1 MGNAEKINIIE
12 KKIKHLEKEKTGIQ
26 EMCTHKETRVR
37 FKDGGSDMRL
47 YCCECNRE
55 LGIPNNQ
62 EVNNFLNIKK
72 LN

>member
-12 KKIKHLEKEKTGIQ
+12 NKIKHLEKEMTGIQ
-26 EMCTHKETRVR
+26 KSCTHKETRVK
-37 FKDGGSDMRL
+37 FKDGTNNMRL

-62 EVNNFLNIKK
+62 EVVNFLNVKK
-72 LN
+72 I